1 MVQRAHDSSNRSIFC
16 PESLGNRLSSR
27 RALRVIQPPKSSQ
40 LFALTMNLF
49 NISFLIPG
57 YLPPGR
63 LVEPD
68 TVEFG
73 SSAPVAMQWESG
85 LVQQPWQ
92 AKFEQ
97 HLGLVGSSGLHLPMA
112 RLMCSRNSETNGLVC
127 ADPIHLQPDRDTAKL
142 LPAEML
148 DLSEEEAERLLMDIN
163 AFLLADNMV
172 LSRRQGLGWY
182 LSGMDASQLESF
194 PPSFLANRNA
204 SAYLPEG
211 EDSGQ
216 WRRLMTEL
224 QMLLHAHP
232 VNEEREQLGKQPVNS
247 LWFWG
252 GAPLY
257 SSLDVAIDG
266 VGHADTLTV
275 TALGSATGTVY
286 ADDEFTRAA
295 CADLQ
300 LPCKALEDFDPLFCE
315 DSLVV
320 DTRIANAIFAR
331 NESEMHRVIEEI
343 DQQWLELLGKRINQG
358 EIQQISIE
366 NEDGDKGVLT
376 RDLQRVHSRSENRFY
391 RALLTIKLPAQLK
404 RWFNKKKQG

>member
-1 MVQRAHDSSNRSIFC
+1 
-16 PESLGNRLSSR
+16 
-27 RALRVIQPPKSSQ
+27 
-40 LFALTMNLF
+40 MNPF
-49 NISFLIPG
+49 NITFLIPG

-68 TVEFG
+68 SVE
-73 SSAPVAMQWESG
+73 SSVTAPSAMQWESG

-92 AKFEQ
+92 AKFE
-97 HLGLVGSSGLHLPMA
+97 HYLGLVESSGLHLPTA
-112 RLMCSRNSETNGLVC
+112 RLMCDGHSETQGLVC
-127 ADPIHLQPDRDTAKL
+127 ADPVHLQADRDTAKL

-148 DLSEEEAERLLMDIN
+148 GLSEEEAEGLLKDIN
-163 AFLLADNMV
+163 AFLLADNMF
-172 LSRRQGLGWY
+172 LSRQRGRGWY

-204 SAYLPEG
+204 SAYLPDG
-211 EDSGQ
+211 EDSGA

-232 VNEEREQLGKQPVNS
+232 VNEQRERLGKLPVNS

-257 SSLDVAIDG
+257 SSLAAAPKPKTVSG
-266 VGHADTLTV
+266 SRTL
-275 TALGSATGTVY
+275 Y
-286 ADDEFTRAA
+286 ADDDFTRSA

-300 LPCKALEDFDPLFCE
+300 LSCKSLDEFNPLVCE
-315 DSLVV
+315 ESLIV

-331 NESEMHRVIEEI
+331 NEPEMHRVIEQI
-343 DQQWLELLGKRINQG
+343 DQQWLEPIGKRISKG
-358 EIQQISIE
+358 EVQQLCIF

-376 RDLQRVHSRSENRFY
+376 KELQRTQLRAENRLL
-391 RALLTIKLPAQLK
+391 RALSILKSPAQLR
-404 RWFNKKKQG
+404 RWFSQRRQG

>member
-1 MVQRAHDSSNRSIFC
+1 
-16 PESLGNRLSSR
+16 
-27 RALRVIQPPKSSQ
+27 
-40 LFALTMNLF
+40 MNPF

-68 TVEFG
+68 SVAFCTG
-73 SSAPVAMQWESG
+73 APVAMRWESG
-85 LVQQPWQ
+85 LVQRPWQ
-92 AKFEQ
+92 ANFEEYI
-97 HLGLVGSSGLHLPMA
+97 GLVESSGLHLPMA
-112 RLMCSRNSETNGLVC
+112 RLMCNEHSEAGGIVC
-127 ADPIHLQPDRDTAKL
+127 ADPIHLQADRDTAKL

-148 DLSEEEAERLLMDIN
+148 ALSKEEADELLKDIN
-163 AFLLADNMV
+163 AFLVADNMV
-172 LSRRQGLGWY
+172 LSRREGCGWY

-204 SAYLPEG
+204 SAYLPGG
-211 EDSGQ
+211 ENSGQ

-232 VNEEREQLGKQPVNS
+232 VNGQRERLGKMPVNS

-257 SSLDVAIDG
+257 SSLDGAVES
-266 VGHADTLTV
+266 
-275 TALGSATGTVY
+275 LGYTGTEIGTVY

-300 LPCKALEDFDPLFCE
+300 MSCRSLAEFDPLLCE
-315 DSLVV
+315 ESLVV

-331 NESEMHRVIEEI
+331 NEPEMHRVIEQI
-343 DQQWLELLGKRINQG
+343 DQQWLEPLSTRINQG
-358 EIQQISIE
+358 EIQQLLMV
-366 NEDGDKGVLT
+366 NEDGDKGLLT
-376 RDLQRVHSRSENRFY
+376 RNLQRAQSRSENRLL
-391 RALLTIKLPAQLK
+391 RALDTIKLPGQLR
-404 RWFNKKKQG
+404 RWFNAMKQG